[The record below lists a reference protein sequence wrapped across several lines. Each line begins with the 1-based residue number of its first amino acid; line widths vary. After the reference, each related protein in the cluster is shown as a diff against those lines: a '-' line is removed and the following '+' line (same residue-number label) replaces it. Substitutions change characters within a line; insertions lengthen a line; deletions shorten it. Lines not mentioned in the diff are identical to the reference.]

1 MKPTTRKA
9 GKASK
14 WSHSPSL
21 VERLRVVAVM
31 FDDQFPTEVASRPK
45 ARRKSKPSA
54 HSESASEAA

>member
-1 MKPTTRKA
+1 MKPRTRKV
-9 GKASK
+9 GKAST

-45 ARRKSKPSA
+45 AKRKSKPSA
-54 HSESASEAA
+54 YAGSASDAA